1 MAPLGVKPKEAARL
15 IGKPLSLP
23 ALAPMPIARSWGA
36 SLIVLMDSING
47 ERWRL
52 GARHRTADA

>member
-1 MAPLGVKPKEAARL
+1 
-15 IGKPLSLP
+15 
-23 ALAPMPIARSWGA
+23 MPIARSWGA